1 MIQNVISNATVKIND
16 NKRKVIQMQ
25 ETMLYT
31 VGEVAALLK
40 CNPGRVYAF
49 LKLGCLKCRKE
60 ALQEFLAKY
69 EGYDISDP
77 EHIVPLN
84 SSTEEKAGSR

>member
-1 MIQNVISNATVKIND
+1 MSEFVTFSNR
-16 NKRKVIQMQ
+16 NKSEVIQMQ

-40 CNPGRVYAF
+40 CNPGRVYALHRAGLLPF

-84 SSTEEKAGSR
+84 PEEK